1 MGAGIMDFYNATGT
15 IGQIIGNANT
25 TVTGSLIV
33 TLMIIFILVIA
44 MAIMFGIPLEYTAI
58 IVFPLALAY
67 ASYYKE
73 FLGPLA
79 IIIFYLAILFTKS
92 FIFK

>member
-1 MGAGIMDFYNATGT
+1 MVFINETGT
-15 IGQIIGNANT
+15 IWSIISNANT

-33 TLMIIFILVIA
+33 TLMIILLLVIA
-44 MAIMFGIPLEYTAI
+44 FAIMFGIPLEYTAI
-58 IVFPLALAY
+58 IVFPLVISYGAY
-67 ASYYKE
+67 RSE

-79 IIIFYLAILFTKS
+79 IIIFYLGLLFTKN

>member
-1 MGAGIMDFYNATGT
+1 MMVFLNTTET

-58 IVFPLALAY
+58 LVFPLALAY
-67 ASYYKE
+67 ASYFKE
-73 FLGPLA
+73 FLGPIA
-79 IIIFYLAILFTKS
+79 IIIFYLVIIFTKS